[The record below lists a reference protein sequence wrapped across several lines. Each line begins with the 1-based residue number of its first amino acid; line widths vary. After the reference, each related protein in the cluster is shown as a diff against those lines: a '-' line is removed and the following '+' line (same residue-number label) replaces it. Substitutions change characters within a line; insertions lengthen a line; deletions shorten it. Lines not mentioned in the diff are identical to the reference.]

1 MTATLAPAWRDTI
14 AALLA
19 DVTDLVAHLGGTI
32 AAEHGDGRLRTPL
45 LPKVWPQ
52 ESLEAFRAIKHAID
66 PRGVLN
72 PGVKVPIAGQQ
83 PIEQI
88 KYDPALPALPA
99 RAAVVLRQVERERA
113 YARSRLE
120 LLDLAEGPRLAAGD

>member
-1 MTATLAPAWRDTI
+1 M
-14 AALLA
+14 
-19 DVTDLVAHLGGTI
+19 TDLVANLGGTL

-52 ESLEAFRAIKHAID
+52 ESLDAFRAIKHAID
-66 PRGVLN
+66 PRGLLN

-83 PIEQI
+83 PLEQI
-88 KYDPALPALPA
+88 KYDPALPAHPP
-99 RAAVVLRQVERERA
+99 RAAAVLRQVERERA

-120 LLDLAEGPRLAAGD
+120 LLDRGDGARLAADD